1 MDEQQNFE
9 QEPEVVEEVVEVQP
23 EVVEEVQPEVVEEVQ
38 PEVVEEVQPEVV
50 EEVQSEVV
58 VEVQPEPEPEVEVQ
72 SEVVVEVQPEPE
84 PEVEVQ
90 AEVVE
95 EPEEMPELEEVENIV
110 AEVMEIMMFDNV
122 IVQPPVAPVEVRQP
136 APLAAEPTLIPLF
149 GRRSARRN
157 PGMRLYM

>member
-23 EVVEEVQPEVVEEVQ
+23 EVVEEVQPEVVE
-38 PEVVEEVQPEVV
+38 
-50 EEVQSEVV
+50 
-58 VEVQPEPEPEVEVQ
+58 EVQ